1 MLAGVPQRFRTAA
14 THGTPTAAATGA
26 GRVRSAHQGT
36 PHGCIVLFLLIDRP
50 HVAPTLAQVRNSQ
63 MPGVNGYLVGPI
75 VGPDRSVDGTIKQ
88 PQRMRLRRTDP
99 LLIKRTD
106 SIAHRFGVERY
117 SSSRSPSMPLVAI
130 DLAGRARRQQL
141 MVERRSASTG
151 PPTYQERPGSGQTA
165 RSSMSWATSH
175 SASTVAGRSLSGPRG
190 HFFVRPESVPLL
202 SIPARAVGDV
212 AL

>member
-1 MLAGVPQRFRTAA
+1 M
-14 THGTPTAAATGA
+14 
-26 GRVRSAHQGT
+26 
-36 PHGCIVLFLLIDRP
+36 
-50 HVAPTLAQVRNSQ
+50 QVRNSQ

-88 PQRMRLRRTDP
+88 AQRMRVRGTDP

-106 SIAHRFGVERY
+106 TIAHRFGVERH
-117 SSSRSPSMPLVAI
+117 SSSRSPSIPLVAI

-141 MVERRSASTG
+141 MEERRSASTG
-151 PPTYQERPGSGQTA
+151 PHIQARPASGQTA

-175 SASTVAGRSLSGPRG
+175 SGSTAADRRLSGPRG

-202 SIPARAVGDV
+202 SIPARTVGDV
-212 AL
+212 PL